1 MSQPFQI
8 RQPCP
13 PSACNC
19 GRELLL
25 SATTANPAILR
36 LTLMEERKLV
46 ERLENPKDLADL
58 EHLQQKMHEQ
68 LGIRMRILPNPGEV
82 RSARGIRILIEK
94 QPGLCR
100 KTRQALPAA
109 IRRGLTHNPEIL
121 YRLLDAHDL
130 LGGTGGLFMPD
141 QSAG

>member
-1 MSQPFQI
+1 MTTPHPI

-25 SATTANPAILR
+25 SSGNANPAILR
-36 LTLMEERKLV
+36 LTLMEEKKLV
-46 ERLENPKDLADL
+46 ERLESPKDLADL
-58 EHLQQKMHEQ
+58 EHLQQKMREQ
-68 LGIRMRILPNPGEV
+68 LGICMQILPGHGEI
-82 RSARGIRILIEK
+82 RSARGIEILIEE

-100 KTRQALPAA
+100 KTRKALPAA
-109 IRRGLTHNPEIL
+109 IRRGLTSNPEIL
-121 YRLLDAHDL
+121 YRLLDTHDL
-130 LGGTGGLFMPD
+130 LGSTGGLFTPD

>member
-1 MSQPFQI
+1 MSPTSKI

-25 SATTANPAILR
+25 SSTTSNHAILR

-58 EHLQQKMHEQ
+58 EHLQKKMHEQ
-68 LGIRMRILPNPGEV
+68 LGIRMQIIPGHGEI
-82 RSARGIRILIEK
+82 RSARGIQILIEE

-100 KTRQALPAA
+100 KTRQSLPAA
-109 IRRGLTHNPEIL
+109 IRRGLTQNPEIL

-130 LGGTGGLFMPD
+130 LGGTGGLFMSD